1 MEIKETIKATWL
13 DENHPNYE
21 RWKRARD
28 ISQERGKFVR
38 SIIEKKIKCENLL
51 ILDLGSGQGGTAKIL
66 SEKNTVISIDLN
78 ILRLK
83 SQEDLKDNIQRING
97 DALNV
102 PLKQGTFDLIIL
114 QDVIE
119 HVADPEKLITTLNL
133 LLKEN
138 GILYLSTPNK
148 LSFLNIISDPHW
160 GFPFVS
166 LLKRENIKKYF
177 LQYLRKSEI
186 GRNDIAQLYS
196 LSELSK
202 LFQDKFNF
210 TLYTNYSV
218 EELLRGNIGIIW
230 SDFHL
235 AILKIIKF
243 LKFDQLI
250 IGIANDKP
258 GLVNKYITP
267 TFYFLLEKIS

>member
-38 SIIEKKIKCENLL
+38 SIIEKNIKCENLL

-83 SQEDLKDNIQRING
+83 SQGDLKDNIQRING

-102 PLKQGTFDLIIL
+102 PLKQGKFDLIIL

-119 HVADPEKLITTLNL
+119 HVVGPEKIITTLNF
-133 LLKEN
+133 LLKKK
-138 GILYLSTPNK
+138 GILFLSTPNK

-166 LLKRENIKKYF
+166 LLKRGNIKKYF
-177 LQYLRKSEI
+177 LQNLRKSEI
-186 GRNDIAQLYS
+186 ERTDIAQLYS
-196 LSELSK
+196 L
-202 LFQDKFNF
+202 
-210 TLYTNYSV
+210 
-218 EELLRGNIGIIW
+218 
-230 SDFHL
+230 
-235 AILKIIKF
+235 
-243 LKFDQLI
+243 
-250 IGIANDKP
+250 
-258 GLVNKYITP
+258 
-267 TFYFLLEKIS
+267 